1 LKIRIYLLRNL
12 KIIELIKHSPTYL
25 VLLLSFLL
33 VNGYQASAQK
43 KPVKKEKH
51 FEADLGFSTIY
62 DNNILKYSDKYLD
75 RFMNGQDPGRFHI
88 ETYDDIIFNQSGEIA
103 ATYRIIKK
111 LKTRFNVNYFFNS
124 YATNNI
130 KNWYFVNIGLQQFIS
145 KRASFK
151 VFYNYVPRFY
161 VRHFRDDDLVEIYG
175 YTPETFVQFSF
186 TKENYGFWIQN
197 TFFENTRFRLAFDYA
212 KYYHNKHY
220 TEYDCKNYLFGATLY
235 QPLHEKL
242 RLELGYEYEYSDAK
256 GYDETGETKNT
267 ADDAD
272 ATYYEYGFV
281 FGLDWKLPEIKKKE
295 HDLDLKAGYQNR
307 NYLSEHYLEEDPE
320 HVSRVDNNVQA
331 ALTYNFNLNKYFTLS
346 AFYRYYFRDSGAESA
361 FNDLYVSV
369 EKDYKQSQVGIKV
382 VYNIKF

>member
-1 LKIRIYLLRNL
+1 
-12 KIIELIKHSPTYL
+12 
-25 VLLLSFLL
+25 
-33 VNGYQASAQK
+33 
-43 KPVKKEKH
+43 
-51 FEADLGFSTIY
+51 
-62 DNNILKYSDKYLD
+62 
-75 RFMNGQDPGRFHI
+75 
-88 ETYDDIIFNQSGEIA
+88 
-103 ATYRIIKK
+103 
-111 LKTRFNVNYFFNS
+111 
-124 YATNNI
+124 
-130 KNWYFVNIGLQQFIS
+130 
-145 KRASFK
+145 
-151 VFYNYVPRFY
+151 
-161 VRHFRDDDLVEIYG
+161 
-175 YTPETFVQFSF
+175 
-186 TKENYGFWIQN
+186 
-197 TFFENTRFRLAFDYA
+197 
-212 KYYHNKHY
+212 
-220 TEYDCKNYLFGATLY
+220 
-235 QPLHEKL
+235 LHEKL